1 MTSGKCP
8 LCGRRRAGRACPALG
23 HRICAVCCGTKRQA
37 EIDCPPDCG
46 YLAASQAHPPAVV
59 QRQRERD
66 VLFLLPMMHEL
77 SGPQQELALL
87 LQTLL
92 RRDRAET
99 PGLVDSDVE
108 HAARSLAETCE
119 TASRGI
125 IYEHAAGY
133 AAAERLKEETPAGF
147 LESAPDLA
155 VEVVSPGDSTTAVRD
170 KVRDWLEAGTRLVWV
185 ACPRTR
191 SVVVH
196 RPGRPA
202 EALRDDDHL
211 QGGSVLPDFAVPVR
225 DLFT

>member
-66 VLFLLPMMHEL
+66 VLFLLPMVHEL
-77 SGPQQELALL
+77 SGLQQDLL
-87 LQTLL
+87 LLIQALL

-133 AAAERLKEETPAGF
+133 AAAERLKERIWKLIEAVREEAKGPGF
-147 LESAPDLA
+147 GDTDVAAVLRCIERGARDARTVLPGGDTAWLDLLQRLLADDKREPERAPDGRPA
-155 VEVVSPGDSTTAVRD
+155 PGDSGLIVT
-170 KVRDWLEAGTRLVWV
+170 G
-185 ACPRTR
+185 
-191 SVVVH
+191 
-196 RPGRPA
+196 
-202 EALRDDDHL
+202 
-211 QGGSVLPDFAVPVR
+211 
-225 DLFT
+225 

>member
-8 LCGRRRAGRACPALG
+8 LCRRRRAGRACPALG

-37 EIDCPPDCG
+37 EIACPPDCG

-87 LQTLL
+87 IQTLL
-92 RRDRAET
+92 RRGRAET

-133 AAAERLKEETPAGF
+133 AAAERLKERIWKLIETVREQAEIPGLGNADVAAALRCVEQGARDARTELPGGDTAWLDLLQRLFAGGKREPER
-147 LESAPDLA
+147 LPDGRTAPD
-155 VEVVSPGDSTTAVRD
+155 G
-170 KVRDWLEAGTRLVWV
+170 AGLIVT
-185 ACPRTR
+185 
-191 SVVVH
+191 
-196 RPGRPA
+196 G
-202 EALRDDDHL
+202 
-211 QGGSVLPDFAVPVR
+211 
-225 DLFT
+225 

>member
-1 MTSGKCP
+1 MTSRKCP

-66 VLFLLPMMHEL
+66 VLFLLPMVHEL
-77 SGPQQELALL
+77 SGLQQELLLLIQALL
-87 LQTLL
+87 
-92 RRDRAET
+92 RHDRAET
-99 PGLVDSDVE
+99 PGLVDGDVE

-133 AAAERLKEETPAGF
+133 AAAERLKERIWKLIEAVREEAKGPGF
-147 LESAPDLA
+147 GNTDVAAVLRCIERGARDARTVLPGGDTAWLDLLQRLLADDKREQERAPDGRTA
-155 VEVVSPGDSTTAVRD
+155 PGDSGLIVT
-170 KVRDWLEAGTRLVWV
+170 G
-185 ACPRTR
+185 
-191 SVVVH
+191 
-196 RPGRPA
+196 
-202 EALRDDDHL
+202 
-211 QGGSVLPDFAVPVR
+211 
-225 DLFT
+225 